1 MIKKLLIGAA
11 TICIAGPASAYV
23 TGNYGDHGTDANQ
36 RTHILVV
43 ARGKDLATQL
53 QETAAAKAKK
63 IQELYPNDQIYLV
76 GVNETKSKD
85 NLELLRQYGFKNVVE
100 NKRVKLSVEQLL
112 VEMGKF
118 NKIASVN
125 VYSHSTAYYGVMLEG
140 SLKRMDP
147 KADGYEKLKGK
158 FTSDAYGFLH
168 GCNSGQLLAP
178 VLSRSW
184 GIPVAGSFTSTGF
197 QRTYE
202 NNKDFYFADARA
214 PKDGVLSVNNT
225 ISFDRGQSCLAGS
238 CVRLHPDNFGYIGY
252 WGDFKGGGLGFF
264 KFFCV
269 NNDQATCDKAMAR
282 SALTH
287 LSVKPLKAN
296 SSYEDYLNTV
306 YDIMCPISAYRD
318 VRQKCIEGLNKAVA
332 EGTTYDSY
340 DGKSLQCDFK
350 GCKAKFKCQRI
361 AKVDLL
367 KEKSCEI
374 INLREDTKTTTQ
386 VEEFKAYLRG
396 YQLLNGRL
404 Q

>member
-1 MIKKLLIGAA
+1 MFKKLLIGAA
-11 TICIAGPASAYV
+11 TVCIAGPASAYV
-23 TGNYGDHGTDANQ
+23 TATYGNSGTDANK

-63 IQELYPNDQIYLV
+63 IQELYPSDQIIMV
-76 GVNETKSKD
+76 GVNETKKKE
-85 NLELLRQYGFKNVVE
+85 NLDLLRQYGFTNVVE
-100 NKRVKLSVEQLL
+100 NKRVKLDVDQLL
-112 VEMGKF
+112 KEMGRY

-147 KADGYEKLKGK
+147 KDDGYEKLRGK

-178 VLSRSW
+178 VLSRAW
-184 GIPVAGSFTSTGF
+184 NIPVAGSFTSTGF
-197 QRTYE
+197 QRSFE
-202 NNKDFYFADARA
+202 NQTELYFDDARK
-214 PKDGVLSVNNT
+214 PEQGVLAAANVNSYET
-225 ISFDRGQSCLAGS
+225 AKACDTGA
-238 CVRLHPDNFGYIGY
+238 CVRLQPDNFGYTGY

-282 SALTH
+282 SVFTT
-287 LSVKPLKAN
+287 LSSKSLKAN
-296 SSYEDYLNTV
+296 ASYEDYLNNV
-306 YDIMCPISAYRD
+306 YDIVCPISAYRPL
-318 VRQKCIEGLNKAVA
+318 RPNCIEGLNKAIA

-340 DGKSLQCDFK
+340 EGKSLQCDFK

-361 AKVDLL
+361 KRFDLL

-374 INLREDTKTTTQ
+374 INLRESTKTTTQ

-396 YQLLNGRL
+396 YELIKGQL